1 MSARCSRLLASV
13 LGVLIA
19 TAFLEGQQDATL
31 PASKGQVLWQFEAG
45 G

>member
-1 MSARCSRLLASV
+1 MSAWCSSLLASV

-19 TAFLEGQQDATL
+19 TPFLERQQEATL
-31 PASKGQVLWQFEAG
+31 PASKAQVLWQFEAG